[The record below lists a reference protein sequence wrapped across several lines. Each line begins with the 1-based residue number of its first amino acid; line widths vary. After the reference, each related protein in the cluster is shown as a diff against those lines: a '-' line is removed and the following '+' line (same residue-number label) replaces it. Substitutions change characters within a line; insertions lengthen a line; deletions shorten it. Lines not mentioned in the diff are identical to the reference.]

1 MSTLATTTVATAN
14 SIDLAVPELWNA
26 KLYMQAQREMFWAQ
40 FEGPEGSGMPVIR
53 KDDLTKDAG
62 DVIHIQTLKNLTGSG
77 VTGESTLAGQEERL
91 SMTQTDLTIDWLRH
105 AVAISK
111 RSKKRIN
118 FDFVVQAA
126 QPLLSK
132 MIAKKMD
139 DDMFTKFGTATTALF
154 AGDATSTGTL
164 DSADTMSTTTLDKI
178 KTYLDNSLAQPLSGE
193 NGETYYGVVLHPF
206 DAYNLRRDSAWIAA
220 QRDANLRG
228 STNPLFTGAMGV
240 YNGMIIYVN
249 KGVSNASSKS
259 KCIAFG
265 GEAAFRGYGMM
276 PAFVSQLE
284 DYGFEIGVGME
295 AIYGQQL
302 NNAVNTNFAVV
313 ETYAANPNA

>member
-1 MSTLATTTVATAN
+1 MATLGMTTVSTYH
-14 SIDLAVPELWNA
+14 SIDYSVPELWSA
-26 KLYMQAQREMFWAQ
+26 KLYTQSQREMFWAR

-53 KDDLTKDAG
+53 KDDLSKDAG
-62 DVIHIQTLKNLTGSG
+62 DVIHIQTVKNLTGTG
-77 VTGESTLAGQEERL
+77 VTGESTLEGNEEKL
-91 SMTQTDLTIDWLRH
+91 SMTQTDLTIDWVRH

-139 DDMFTKFGTATTALF
+139 DAIFTEFGTATTAIF
-154 AGDATSTGTL
+154 AGTGATATGDLDASDTL
-164 DSADTMSTTTLDKI
+164 STTTLDKI
-178 KTYLDNSLAQPLSGE
+178 KTYLDDNIALPLSNDG
-193 NGETYYGVVLHPF
+193 NVYYGLVIHPY

-220 QRDANLRG
+220 QKDANVRDG
-228 STNPLFTGAMGV
+228 SNPLFTGAMGV
-240 YNGMIIYVN
+240 YNGMIIFVN
-249 KGVSNASSKS
+249 KGVSNAANKS

-265 GEAAFRGYGMM
+265 GEAIFRGYGMM
-276 PAFVSQLE
+276 PTFVSELK
-284 DYGFEIGVGME
+284 DYGFEIGVGIE
-295 AIYGQQL
+295 AIYGEQL
-302 NNAVNTNFAVV
+302 NDAVNKNFVIV

>member
-1 MSTLATTTVATAN
+1 MSTLQVTTVATAN

-53 KDDLTKDAG
+53 KDDLSKDAG
-62 DVIHIQTLKNLTGSG
+62 DVIHIQTIKNLTGSG
-77 VTGESTLAGQEERL
+77 VTGESTLQGNEEKL
-91 SMTQTDLTIDWLRH
+91 SLAQTDLTIDWLRH

-118 FDFVVQAA
+118 FDFVIQAA
-126 QPLLSK
+126 QPLLSR
-132 MIAKKMD
+132 MMSTKMD
-139 DDMFTKFGTATTALF
+139 ADMFTLFGTATTAIF
-154 AGDATSTGTL
+154 AGDASSTGTL
-164 DSADTMSTTTLDKI
+164 DASDTLSTTTLDRI
-178 KTYLDNSLAQPLSGE
+178 KTFMENALTQPLTGE
-193 NGETYYGVVLHPF
+193 NGEKYFGIVVHPF
-206 DAYNLRRDSAWIAA
+206 DAHNLRRDSNWIAA
-220 QRDANLRG
+220 QRDANVRG

-249 KGVSNASSKS
+249 KGVSNAASKS

-276 PAFVSQLE
+276 PQFVGQLH

-295 AIYGQQL
+295 AIYGQSL
-302 NNAVNTNFAVV
+302 NDDVNTNFAVV